1 MKVARVAALLAIGAL
16 LAGPPGHAADVS
28 VSALDSVSIPV
39 SDADRAARF
48 YAETLHFQKLADREV
63 SGDAYEHLFGVFG
76 LRVRSVRMR
85 LGEESIDLVQYLAA
99 PGRPLP
105 ADFHANDRWFQHI
118 AVIVSD
124 MDEANAWLRAHL
136 VTAASSAPQVLPAW
150 NPNAGGIAAYYFRD
164 PDGNYLEI
172 LHFPPDKGRS
182 KWHRADS
189 RLFLGIDHTAIVV
202 ADTDRSLAFYRDRL
216 GMTVAGES
224 DNYGAEQEH
233 LNNVFGAHLR
243 ITALRAAGGP
253 GIELLEYLS
262 PRTGRPYPADT
273 QANDRWSW
281 QINLRAPVSLIT
293 AAATADAHLP
303 WVSSYP
309 VTLSDETLGF
319 AKAFVIRDPDGHA
332 INLELG
338 RGP

>member
-1 MKVARVAALLAIGAL
+1 MRTALVAALLGIGAL
-16 LAGPPGHAADVS
+16 LTGSPDRAADAS

-39 SDADRAARF
+39 SDADRAAHF
-48 YAETLHFQKLADREV
+48 YAEILHFQKLSDREV

-85 LGEESIDLVQYLAA
+85 LGEESIDLTQYLAS

-105 ADFHANDRWFQHI
+105 ADFHANDHWFQHI
-118 AVIVSD
+118 AIIVSD
-124 MDEANAWLRAHL
+124 MDRAYEWLRAHQ

-172 LHFPPDKGRS
+172 LHFPKGLGRS

-202 ADTDRSLAFYRDRL
+202 ADTDRSLAFYRDVL

-224 DNYGAEQEH
+224 DNYGPEQEH

-253 GIELLEYLS
+253 GIELLEYLA
-262 PRTGRPYPADT
+262 PRAGRLYPADSK
-273 QANDRWSW
+273 ANDRWSW
-281 QINLRAPVSLIT
+281 EINLRVPASLIT
-293 AAATADAHLP
+293 AAASVDAHLP
-303 WVSSYP
+303 RVSSYP
-309 VTLSDETLGF
+309 VTLSDGALGF

-338 RGP
+338 AGP